1 MRQLIEK
8 KRLLRE
14 LKSNP
19 QNWGKRKRR
28 EWTLWSYPL
37 TYTYT
42 QWDMNYMH
50 THHLYTQKQTIIIIN
65 ENFKKAIATLNSS
78 NQIAL
83 HKFILAILR
92 AIVLRN
98 KQKEKKF
105 RNAENSSLMLK
116 CSTMYLPVQ
125 MDLIV
130 TT

>member
-1 MRQLIEK
+1 
-8 KRLLRE
+8 
-14 LKSNP
+14 
-19 QNWGKRKRR
+19 
-28 EWTLWSYPL
+28 
-37 TYTYT
+37 
-42 QWDMNYMH
+42 MNYMH
-50 THHLYTQKQTIIIIN
+50 THHLYTQRHTIIIIN
-65 ENFKKAIATLNSS
+65 ENFKKAIATLNSR